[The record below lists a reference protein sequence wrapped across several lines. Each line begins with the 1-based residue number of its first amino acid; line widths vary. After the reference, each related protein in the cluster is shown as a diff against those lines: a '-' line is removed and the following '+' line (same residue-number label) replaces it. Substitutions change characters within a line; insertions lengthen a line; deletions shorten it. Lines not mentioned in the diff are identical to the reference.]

1 MGAPNTLGN
10 TKAYDDEQALLAAE
24 RRGYLRGVED
34 ERARIVAWL
43 RELSQE
49 EGYTGNHYEYA
60 ATTLGAKPHD

>member
-34 ERARIVAWL
+34 AAQVASEYFPGITAARDMLVKDIRA
-43 RELSQE
+43 
-49 EGYTGNHYEYA
+49 
-60 ATTLGAKPHD
+60 LGAKPHD